1 MVQHVQVLIADYEV
15 HTRQGLQALLAV
27 WPEIEV
33 VGMAANGIEAVQLV
47 EKCRP
52 DVALMDIPM
61 PVLDDKLG
69 NGAERMDGL
78 EAIRL
83 IKSRWPQV
91 RIVVL
96 TMYPTHR
103 AAALAAGADAF
114 LLKGC
119 PAEALRDAILKTRQ
133 EEHLSVKALP
143 ILRLL
148 ASEHQYDLQ
157 YYESQSL
164 HKGGEQHETDQ
175 EHGDALIEH
184 LAHPDRANRIVQL

>member
-1 MVQHVQVLIADYEV
+1 MEQRVRVLIADDQV
-15 HTRQGLQALLAV
+15 HVRQGLQALLTA

-33 VGMAANGIEAVQLV
+33 VGMTANAIEAVQLV

-61 PVLDDKLG
+61 PVIALPAAAAAARGSRLDDRPG
-69 NGAERMDGL
+69 NGIEGMDGL
-78 EAIRL
+78 EVIRH

-96 TMYPTHR
+96 TMYTARR

-119 PAEALRDAILKTRQ
+119 PAQDLLEAIV
-133 EEHLSVKALP
+133 SP
-143 ILRLL
+143 
-148 ASEHQYDLQ
+148 ASIGQ
-157 YYESQSL
+157 
-164 HKGGEQHETDQ
+164 G
-175 EHGDALIEH
+175 
-184 LAHPDRANRIVQL
+184 